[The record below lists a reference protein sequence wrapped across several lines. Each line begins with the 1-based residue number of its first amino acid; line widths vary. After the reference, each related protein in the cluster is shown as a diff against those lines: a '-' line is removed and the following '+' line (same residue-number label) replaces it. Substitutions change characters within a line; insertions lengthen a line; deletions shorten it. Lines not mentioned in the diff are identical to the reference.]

1 MSIFNNKPDDLD
13 GADEAFEAFEVEIEE
28 ECEEGGAS
36 LGDFTVGDKHYV
48 ITFTQKRI
56 DMYERSNK
64 PLMSSFVQNGGAFSL
79 AELKNLTAFGLR
91 LLDGPFVNP
100 RKGVEMA
107 ADLIEENGYLAVYER
122 VSEALER
129 DCGFLFKGATS

>member
-1 MSIFNNKPDDLD
+1 MGIFNNKPDGLD
-13 GADEAFEAFEVEIEE
+13 GTDENVEAFDVEIEE
-28 ECEEGGAS
+28 EREEDEAP

-56 DMYERSNK
+56 DLYERSNK
-64 PLMSSFVQNGGAFSL
+64 PIMSSFVQNGGAFSL
-79 AELKNLTAFGLR
+79 VELKNLTAFGLR

-107 ADLIEENGYLAVYER
+107 EYLIEKSGYLAVYER
-122 VSEALER
+122 VTDALER